1 MKRNIGKTINS
12 QNFEE
17 VLLKILTKKEFP
29 YTLQEIDIILSNRMK
44 NDLFD
49 RINLVSKKLSF
60 EFDEEVLI
68 FKKLR

>member
-68 FKKLR
+68 LKKLR

>member
-1 MKRNIGKTINS
+1 MELNIGKPINS
-12 QNFEE
+12 HNYEE

-68 FKKLR
+68 LKKLR